1 MMDRRILIVDDEDS
15 ITTLIEYNLE
25 QEGYETVVYQDG
37 KQAYEAAKNDHFDL
51 IVLDLMLPSMNGME
65 ICQKLRQDDIHT
77 PIIMLTAKR
86 QEQDMITG
94 LEYGADDYMT
104 KPFSPKELVTR
115 VKVVLRRMQPAK
127 QLDKQIRLAPI
138 RIDPE
143 TYEVVKE
150 DEPVEFT
157 KREFDLLVYLVNRK
171 NKPVPRAKL
180 LKDVWDF
187 DFVGDTRIVDVHIS
201 NLREKLELDHK
212 QPTLIKT
219 VRGIGYKIE
228 G

>member
-127 QLDKQIRLAPI
+127 KLDKQIRLAHI

-143 TYEVVKE
+143 TYEVFKE

-201 NLREKLELDHK
+201 HLREKLELDPK
-212 QPTLIKT
+212 KPTLIKT
-219 VRGIGYKIE
+219 VRMELLIKLR
-228 G
+228 

>member
-1 MMDRRILIVDDEDS
+1 MDRRILIVDDEDS

-51 IVLDLMLPSMNGME
+51 IVLDLMLPSMDGME
-65 ICQKLRQDDIHT
+65 ICQKLRQDNIHT

-86 QEQDMITG
+86 HEQDMITG

-115 VKVVLRRMQPAK
+115 VKVVLRRTQPVEESG
-127 QLDKQIRLAPI
+127 KQIRLAHI
-138 RIDPE
+138 RVDPE
-143 TYEVVKE
+143 TYEVFKE
-150 DEPVEFT
+150 DELVEFT
-157 KREFDLLVYLVNRK
+157 KKEFDLLIYLVKRK

-201 NLREKLELDHK
+201 HLREKLELDPK
-212 QPTLIKT
+212 KPTLIKT